1 LLNKVV
7 SSKNIPVLLIILFVV
22 HGLLYAGMY
31 PLWDPWDEPA
41 HFAHIQFIVEE
52 KMLPTTDDHLSNEI
66 VFTFDKLPMIKFW
79 NYLQFAE
86 IDVDYDIGATIQSQ
100 NFSTYW
106 NNFAVNEI
114 LENRELIS
122 SQPLESRTTY
132 DSFIS
137 LYEAHPPIGYLIQ
150 VPIYTMFYD
159 QDILTRVFALRIFSV
174 FVAAVAAIFVYKTI
188 SLIFQDRFMRIGSLM
203 FIVFNPMFMTDIAR
217 VTNETTAILLF
228 SIFLYLMVLYLK
240 GKTNTKHIVLIGV
253 VLGLG
258 LLTKPTFMPAVA
270 LVPIFIF
277 LRYIQNNADKPRL
290 SIPQSLKNLGIIFGV
305 TIPMVSWWYF
315 EKFATGNFAGIEGI
329 EGLTFAQYIEGAI
342 QIPWITHNILFFHA
356 FWGLHGMSFLIP
368 PISFFF
374 AVLILVG
381 ITTVGLG
388 FGIVIKIKQLGR
400 KIIRNWKYQS
410 IFALALSIVLIMLAQ
425 SVFSVQNFIVLG
437 YPFTLG
443 HFTFIAFTAIS
454 MILMLGYRTI
464 IINTRLKRFKNSA
477 FLWAFIILI
486 IFSSTTFY
494 WFMPNWF
501 VDYQDANWG
510 HWYCGLLC
518 FLWGL

>member
-1 LLNKVV
+1 MLNKVV
-7 SSKNIPVLLIILFVV
+7 SSKNIPALLIILFVV

-79 NYLQFAE
+79 DYLQFAE

-159 QDILTRVFALRIFSV
+159 QDIITRVFALRIFSV
-174 FVAAVAAIFVYKTI
+174 LVAAVAAIFAYKTI

-217 VTNETTAILLF
+217 VTNETTAMLLF

-315 EKFATGNFAGIEGI
+315 EKFATGNPTGH
-329 EGLTFAQYIEGAI
+329 EGLPGITFAQYIQGFFEI
-342 QIPWITHNILFFHA
+342 DWYNFFNIFFVT
-356 FWGLHGMSFLIP
+356 FWGDYGMSFLVP
-368 PISFFF
+368 PTIFYLFVIVFVAIS
-374 AVLILVG
+374 
-381 ITTVGLG
+381 ITGLG
-388 FGIVIKIKQLGR
+388 FGIALKVKHLGR

-410 IFALALSIVLIMLAQ
+410 IFALGLSTMLILLAQ
-425 SVFSVQNFIVLG
+425 SIFNIQFFVIRGEMFPAGWFI
-437 YPFTLG
+437 
-443 HFTFIAFTAIS
+443 IISFTAIAT
-454 MILMLGYRTI
+454 ILMLGYRTI
-464 IINTRLKRFKNSA
+464 IINTVLKRFKNGA
-477 FLWAFIILI
+477 LLWAFITL
-486 IFSSTTFY
+486 FVLSSTTFY
-494 WFMPNWF
+494 WLVPQYYIGFF
-501 VDYQDANWG
+501 
-510 HWYCGLLC
+510 
-518 FLWGL
+518 